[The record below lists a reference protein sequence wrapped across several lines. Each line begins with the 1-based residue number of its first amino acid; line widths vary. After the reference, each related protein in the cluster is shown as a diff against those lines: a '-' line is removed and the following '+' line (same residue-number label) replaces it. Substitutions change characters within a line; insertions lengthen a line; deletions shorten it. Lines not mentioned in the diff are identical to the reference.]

1 MPVRMKRNP
10 IAQDCQGEWETAQW
24 LQERVRQ
31 AEPYNTE
38 RVLPRRHSEYTR
50 HFYQRKALRLCK
62 NLRVNVDSSF
72 VRNSPALGKL
82 TYSPAGEWLDGDMS
96 TPCNGKGAGVIHM
109 VTWMDCMCLL
119 RSEKSQSWNKASKTS
134 FIWHSWYDKMRE
146 REETDWRSQGF
157 GEGSGGRE
165 VALVMYTGVTW
176 RTVPYSTV
184 VVQSTCIRTELHKIT
199 CTYAQAVTRWV
210 YVKLV
215 KSRSVHSTNVNF
227 PILILDSG
235 HTRCSTGET
244 RWGLSMTYH
253 SSQLPMNAEWSQ
265 NEHLCKRGFVS
276 RKLFPVLENVIMSL
290 FSQGN
295 LAWPGKD
302 MYVHNLFLP
311 D

>member
-1 MPVRMKRNP
+1 MLTAALYEQSSTREAHMFSSRWMARRWYVHTMKWKR
-10 IAQDCQGEWETAQW
+10 G
-24 LQERVRQ
+24 
-31 AEPYNTE
+31 
-38 RVLPRRHSEYTR
+38 RRDTHG
-50 HFYQRKALRLCK
+50 
-62 NLRVNVDSSF
+62 N
-72 VRNSPALGKL
+72 
-82 TYSPAGEWLDGDMS
+82 LDGLCVPS
-96 TPCNGKGAGVIHM
+96 AEWK
-109 VTWMDCMCLL
+109 
-119 RSEKSQSWNKASKTS
+119 KSILEQSLKD
-134 FIWHSWYDKMRE
+134 FIYMAFLIWQNERE

-165 VALVMYTGVTW
+165 VALVMYRGVTW
-176 RTVPYSTV
+176 RTVPYLTV
-184 VVQSTCIRTELHKIT
+184 VVQSTCICTELHKIT

-215 KSRSVHSTNVNF
+215 KSRSVHSTNVNL

-244 RWGLSMTYH
+244 RWRLSMTSLYH
-253 SSQLPMNAEWSQ
+253 SSQLPMNVEWSQ

-276 RKLFPVLENVIMSL
+276 RKFFPVLENVIMSL

-302 MYVHNLFLP
+302 IYIHNLFLP